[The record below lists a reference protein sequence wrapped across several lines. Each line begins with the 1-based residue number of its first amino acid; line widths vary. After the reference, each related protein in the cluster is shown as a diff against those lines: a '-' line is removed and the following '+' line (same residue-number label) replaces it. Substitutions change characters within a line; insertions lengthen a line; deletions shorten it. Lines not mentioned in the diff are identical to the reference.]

1 MYYIYENI
9 QITDSSLK
17 RVRFKVLV
25 MAILVI
31 DSAGQYDVLQVH
43 DLFVKITKDDIF

>member
-1 MYYIYENI
+1 MYYIYEDI
-9 QITDSSLK
+9 QITDSVLNESG
-17 RVRFKVLV
+17 FKVLV